1 MLSTIVVE
9 TALCHLVALHD
20 CRGMTLAVGVGDR
33 LCEAHAAEGMLKA
46 LTSDG
51 FGKRFKNKREL
62 KRSLQERVQVIS
74 QDIGQQAIDASRK
87 MLSFAG
93 L

>member
-1 MLSTIVVE
+1 MCFVSPANACLPE
-9 TALCHLVALHD
+9 L
-20 CRGMTLAVGVGDR
+20 CRGMSLAVGVGDK

-46 LTSDG
+46 LASDG
-51 FGKRFKNKREL
+51 FGRRFKNKREL
-62 KRSLQERVQVIS
+62 KRSLQDRVQVIS
-74 QDIGQQAIDASRK
+74 KDIGQEAIDASRK

>member
-1 MLSTIVVE
+1 M
-9 TALCHLVALHD
+9 A
-20 CRGMTLAVGVGDR
+20 LAVRVGDR
-33 LCEAHAAEGMLKA
+33 LCEAHAAEGMVKA
-46 LTSDG
+46 LACDG
-51 FGKRFKNKREL
+51 FGRRLKNKREL

-74 QDIGQQAIDASRK
+74 RDIGQAAIDASRK